1 MSVLADIGDQLAAG
15 ARRVEELDGRFLVLA
30 LVLQLGTLAFRALA
44 WRGVLAAAYPG
55 RRIPVFSLGCAYAAG
70 VALNAYLPAR
80 GGEGAKVAFA
90 RAQIPGSSI
99 PTLAASL
106 SVVILVDAL
115 LGGSCLVTLWA
126 TGVLPSLP
134 ALPALPG
141 LGLAALVL
149 GVAGAV
155 AVGLVAR
162 RFAAALRRVLVSA
175 AAGLAVLR
183 APTLYLRTVLP
194 FQLAAWACRIGF
206 VYLVFQAFRID
217 AGLETAAL
225 VVVLNGAATA
235 VPVPGGAGSQ
245 QLLAMYALQG
255 VISTAGAVSFSLG
268 MQAGVTVTNTLVGLA
283 ATMILFRTL
292 RPVAAVRARRVG
304 WSADSESSRSR

>member
-115 LGGSCLVTLWA
+115 LGGSLLVTLWA

-141 LGLAALVL
+141 LGLAPLVL

>member
-1 MSVLADIGDQLAAG
+1 MNVLADIGDQLAAG
-15 ARRVEELDGRFLVLA
+15 ARRVEELDGRFLVVA

-80 GGEGAKVAFA
+80 GGEGAKVALA
-90 RAQIPGSSI
+90 RAQIPGSRI

-106 SVVILVDAL
+106 SVVLLVDAL
-115 LGGSCLVTLWA
+115 LGGSVVVALWA

-141 LGLAALVL
+141 LGLAPLVL
-149 GVAGAV
+149 GVAAAGAV
-155 AVGLVAR
+155 AVALVAR

-175 AAGLAVLR
+175 ALGLAVLR
-183 APTLYLRTVLP
+183 TPTLYLRTVLP
-194 FQLAAWACRIGF
+194 FQLAAWACRIGV
-206 VYLVFQAFRID
+206 VYLVLQAFRID

-245 QLLAMYALQG
+245 QVLATYALQG
-255 VISTAGAVSFSLG
+255 AISTAGAVSFSLG
-268 MQAGVTVTNTLVGLA
+268 IQVGVTVTNTLIGLA

-292 RPVAAVRARRVG
+292 RPVAAVRATQAR
-304 WSADSESSRSR
+304 

>member
-1 MSVLADIGDQLAAG
+1 MNVLGEIGDRLAAAAG
-15 ARRVEELDGRFLVLA
+15 RVEELDGRFLALA
-30 LVLQLGTLAFRALA
+30 LVLQIGTLAFRALA
-44 WRGVLAAAYPG
+44 WRGVLTAAYPR

-80 GGEGAKVAFA
+80 GGEAAKVALA

-106 SVVILVDAL
+106 SVVMLVDAL
-115 LGGSCLVTLWA
+115 LGGSFVIALWA
-126 TGVLPSLP
+126 SGVLPSLP
-134 ALPALPG
+134 ALPAIPG
-141 LGLAALVL
+141 LGLAPVFF
-149 GVAGAV
+149 GVAAAGAV
-155 AVGLVAR
+155 ALALVAR
-162 RFAAALRRVLVSA
+162 RFATALRRALDSA
-175 AAGLAVLR
+175 ALGLAVLR
-183 APTLYLRTVLP
+183 TPTLYLRKVLP
-194 FQLAAWACRIGF
+194 FQLAAWACRIGV
-206 VYLVFQAFRID
+206 VYLVLQAFRID

-245 QLLAMYALQG
+245 QLLATYALQG

-283 ATMILFRTL
+283 ATMILLRTL
-292 RPVAAVRARRVG
+292 RPVAAVRAAA
-304 WSADSESSRSR
+304 WSR

>member
-1 MSVLADIGDQLAAG
+1 
-15 ARRVEELDGRFLVLA
+15 
-30 LVLQLGTLAFRALA
+30 
-44 WRGVLAAAYPG
+44 
-55 RRIPVFSLGCAYAAG
+55 

-80 GGEGAKVAFA
+80 GGEGAKVALA
-90 RAQIPGSSI
+90 RAQIPGSSV

-106 SVVILVDAL
+106 SVVMLVDAL
-115 LGGSCLVTLWA
+115 LGGSFVVALWA

-134 ALPALPG
+134 APSG
-141 LGLAALVL
+141 LGLAPLVL
-149 GVAGAV
+149 GVAAAGAV
-155 AVGLVAR
+155 GVALAAR
-162 RFAAALRRVLVSA
+162 RFAATLRRVLASA
-175 AAGLAVLR
+175 ALGLAVLR
-183 APTLYLRTVLP
+183 TPTLYLRTVLP
-194 FQLAAWACRIGF
+194 FQLAAWACRIGV
-206 VYLVFQAFRID
+206 VYLVLQAFRID

-245 QLLAMYALQG
+245 QVLATYALQG

-292 RPVAAVRARRVG
+292 RPVAAVRAARAR
-304 WSADSESSRSR
+304 

>member
-1 MSVLADIGDQLAAG
+1 MSVLDDIGDQLAAG

-115 LGGSCLVTLWA
+115 LGGSFLVTLWA

-134 ALPALPG
+134 ALPELPG
-141 LGLAALVL
+141 LGLAPLVL

-175 AAGLAVLR
+175 AVGLAVLR

-245 QLLAMYALQG
+245 QVLAMYALQG
-255 VISTAGAVSFSLG
+255 VVSTAGSVSFSLG

-304 WSADSESSRSR
+304 WSADSESSRSH